1 MSHKHARILTE
12 VFRDPVQGNIH
23 WRDVQSLLQNLG
35 AEISFTRGA
44 RLHVSLNGR
53 DGVVHRPHHSGVCA
67 KQEVRHLRQYLA
79 SAGVT
84 PAYYKGKH

>member
-1 MSHKHARILTE
+1 
-12 VFRDPVQGNIH
+12 
-23 WRDVQSLLQNLG
+23 
-35 AEISFTRGA
+35 
-44 RLHVSLNGR
+44 LHVSLNGR